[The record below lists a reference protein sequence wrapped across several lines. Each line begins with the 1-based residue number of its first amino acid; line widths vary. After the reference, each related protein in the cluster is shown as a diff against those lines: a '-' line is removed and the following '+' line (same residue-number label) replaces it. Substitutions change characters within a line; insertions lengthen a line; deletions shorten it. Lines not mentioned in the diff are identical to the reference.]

1 MTATALIL
9 DKSADRLR
17 ELTQLVTGTGCFDRV
32 LCCTSGRE
40 ALKCLELNGVDIIF
54 HGTRRVSRKSL
65 SWLGRLE
72 KNDSWLDIPIL
83 VFSAAEQD
91 EDRIFCIEAGAA
103 DCLSPHIP
111 KRELRARIL
120 RFLSGK
126 KRIEKLRT
134 TNEQL
139 ARMAITDPLTG
150 VGNRRHFDDA
160 LIAELKRNNRSR
172 TPLALLMID
181 IDHFKRVND
190 SVGHQAGDRILK
202 IVAETLRVSIRSYDT
217 LCRFGGEEFA
227 IIMPD
232 SSASQA
238 SSVAERIRREIAAI
252 NARGA
257 LGDFPLTVSIG
268 LRPVRGSETID
279 AAQLISEADQALYRA
294 KNGGRNRVEIFRP
307 VDDFIF
313 AQPQH
318 RPRFSPLT
326 PALSL

>member
-9 DKSADRLR
+9 DKSAARLR
-17 ELTQLVTGTGCFDRV
+17 DLKHLVTETGCFDQV
-32 LCCTSGRE
+32 LCCVSGRE
-40 ALKCLELNGVDIIF
+40 ALKGLEQNSVDIIF

-65 SWLGRLE
+65 SWLARLE
-72 KNDSWLDIPIL
+72 KNDSWLDIPVL
-83 VFSAAEQD
+83 VFTSAEQP
-91 EDRIFCIEAGAA
+91 EERISCIEAGAA
-103 DCLSPHIP
+103 DCLSSRIP
-111 KRELRARIL
+111 ERELRARIL

-134 TNEQL
+134 TNKQL

-150 VGNRRHFDDA
+150 IGNRRHFDEA
-160 LIAELKRNNRSR
+160 LSAELKRNNRSR

-190 SVGHQAGDRILK
+190 SIGHQGGDGILK
-202 IVAETLRVSIRSYDT
+202 IVAETLRVSVRSYDT

-232 SSASQA
+232 TSASQA
-238 SSVAERIRREIAAI
+238 ASVAERIRREIAAI
-252 NARGA
+252 NARETY
-257 LGDFPLTVSIG
+257 GDFPLTVSIG
-268 LRPVRGSETID
+268 LRAVRETETIE

-294 KNGGRNRVEIFRP
+294 KNDGRNRVEIYRP
-307 VDDFIF
+307 VENYIF
-313 AQPQH
+313 AQPR
-318 RPRFSPLT
+318 RPRVTPFS

>member
-9 DKSADRLR
+9 DKSADRR
-17 ELTQLVTGTGCFDRV
+17 RGLTHLVTGTGCFNQV
-32 LCCTSGRE
+32 FCCATGRE
-40 ALKCLELNGVDIIF
+40 ALKCLEREEVDMIF
-54 HGTRRVSRKSL
+54 HGTRQVSSKNL

-83 VFSAAEQD
+83 VFSAAEQA

-103 DCLSPHIP
+103 DCLSPRIP
-111 KRELRARIL
+111 ERELRARIL

-160 LIAELKRNNRSR
+160 LIAELKRNNRSH

-190 SVGHQAGDRILK
+190 SIGHQAGDRILK
-202 IVAETLRVSIRSYDT
+202 IVAETLRVSVRSYDT

-232 SSASQA
+232 TSAGQA

-257 LGDFPLTVSIG
+257 HGEFPLTVSIG
-268 LRPVRGSETID
+268 LRPVRETETID
-279 AAQLISEADQALYRA
+279 AAQLIAEADQALYRA
-294 KNGGRNRVEIFRP
+294 KNGGRNRIEIFRP
-307 VDDFIF
+307 AEDFIF
-313 AQPQH
+313 AQPR

>member
-9 DKSADRLR
+9 DKSVGRLR
-17 ELTQLVTGTGCFDRV
+17 ELEHLVTGTGCFDQV
-32 LCCTSGRE
+32 FCCATGRE
-40 ALKCLELNGVDIIF
+40 TLKCLERNGVDMIF
-54 HGTRRVSRKSL
+54 HGTRRISRKSL
-65 SWLGRLE
+65 SWFGRLG

-83 VFSAAEQD
+83 VFSAAEQT
-91 EDRIFCIEAGAA
+91 EERIFCIEAGAA
-103 DCLSPHIP
+103 DCLSPSIP
-111 KRELRARIL
+111 ERELRARIL

-126 KRIEKLRT
+126 KRLENLRT

-190 SVGHQAGDRILK
+190 SIGHQAGDRILK
-202 IVAETLRVSIRSYDT
+202 IVAETLRVSVRNYDT

-232 SSASQA
+232 TSSGQA
-238 SSVAERIRREIAAI
+238 ATVAERIRREIAAI
-252 NARGA
+252 NAQCA
-257 LGDFPLTVSIG
+257 YGDFPLTVSIG
-268 LRPVRGSETID
+268 LRAVRETETIE

-294 KNGGRNRVEIFRP
+294 KNDGRNRVEIFRP
-307 VDDFIF
+307 VENFIF
-313 AQPQH
+313 TQPR
-318 RPRFSPLT
+318 RPRFIPLS

>member
-9 DKSADRLR
+9 DKSTDRLR
-17 ELTQLVTGTGCFDRV
+17 ELKDLVTGTGCFDQV
-32 LCCTSGRE
+32 LCCATGRV
-40 ALKCLELNGVDIIF
+40 ALKCLEQNGVDIIF
-54 HGTRRVSRKSL
+54 HGTRQVSRKSL

-83 VFSAAEQD
+83 VFSSAQQP
-91 EDRIFCIEAGAA
+91 EDRVSCIEAGAA
-103 DCLSPHIP
+103 DCLSLRIP
-111 KRELRARIL
+111 ERELRARIL

-126 KRIEKLRT
+126 KRIEKLRS

-160 LIAELKRNNRSR
+160 LSAELKRNNRSR

-190 SVGHQAGDRILK
+190 SIGHQAGDRILK
-202 IVAETLRVSIRSYDT
+202 IVAETLRVSVRSYDT

-232 SSASQA
+232 TSAGQA

-252 NARGA
+252 NARGTY
-257 LGDFPLTVSIG
+257 GDFPLTVSIG
-268 LRPVRGSETID
+268 LRPVRGTETID
-279 AAQLISEADQALYRA
+279 AAQLIFEADQALYRA
-294 KNGGRNRVEIFRP
+294 KNDGRNRVEIFRP
-307 VDDFIF
+307 VENFIF
-313 AQPQH
+313 TQPR
-318 RPRFSPLT
+318 RPRFTPLS

>member
-17 ELTQLVTGTGCFDRV
+17 ELTHLVTGTGCFDQV
-32 LCCTSGRE
+32 LCYGTSRE
-40 ALKCLELNGVDIIF
+40 ALKGLERNGVDMIF
-54 HGTRRVSRKSL
+54 HGTQKVSRKSL

-72 KNDSWLDIPIL
+72 QNDSWLDIPIL
-83 VFSAAEQD
+83 VFSATEQA

-103 DCLSPHIP
+103 DCLSPRIP
-111 KRELRARIL
+111 MRELKARIL

-126 KRIEKLRT
+126 KRIERLRT

-160 LIAELKRNNRSR
+160 LLAELKRNNRSR

-190 SVGHQAGDRILK
+190 SIGHQAGDRILK
-202 IVAETLRVSIRSYDT
+202 IVAETLRVSVRSYDT

-227 IIMPD
+227 IVMPD
-232 SSASQA
+232 TSSGQA
-238 SSVAERIRREIAAI
+238 ATVAERIRREISAI
-252 NARGA
+252 NSRGA
-257 LGDFPLTVSIG
+257 YGDFPLTVSIG
-268 LRPVRGSETID
+268 LRPVRATEAIEATR
-279 AAQLISEADQALYRA
+279 LIFEADQALYRA

-307 VDDFIF
+307 VEDIIF
-313 AQPQH
+313 AQPR
-318 RPRFSPLT
+318 RPRFSPST

>member
-9 DKSADRLR
+9 DKSADRR
-17 ELTQLVTGTGCFDRV
+17 QGLTHLVTKTGCFDQV
-32 LCCTSGRE
+32 ICCATGRE
-40 ALKCLELNGVDIIF
+40 ALTCLERNEVDIIF

-65 SWLGRLE
+65 SWLGRFE

-83 VFSAAEQD
+83 VVSAADQA

-103 DCLSPHIP
+103 DCLSPRIP
-111 KRELRARIL
+111 ERELRARIL

-126 KRIEKLRT
+126 KRIERLRM

-160 LIAELKRNNRSR
+160 LIAELKRNSR
-172 TPLALLMID
+172 ACTPLALLMID

-202 IVAETLRVSIRSYDT
+202 IVADTLRVSIRSYDT

-232 SSASQA
+232 TLSGQA
-238 SSVAERIRREIAAI
+238 ATVAERIRREIAAI
-252 NARGA
+252 NARGSH
-257 LGDFPLTVSIG
+257 GDFPLTVSIG
-268 LRPVRGSETID
+268 LRPVRGRETIE

-294 KNGGRNRVEIFRP
+294 KNSGRNRVEIFRP
-307 VDDFIF
+307 IEDFNF
-313 AQPQH
+313 TQPR